1 MKRNK
6 KMVKNSRKIFIIS
19 GMSGCGKTYAL
30 KVLENL
36 GFYCIDNIP
45 FSMFDSLMEFATNE
59 KQLENVA
66 IGLDIRIR
74 KNLESIVSKIAE
86 LQKQGTI
93 KLIFL
98 NSEDKSLIKRFSET
112 RLKHPLGEN
121 VLISIKKER
130 KILRPI
136 KHMADK
142 VIDTS
147 NLTLAEL
154 KERVTKI
161 LEVKKSQD
169 MQITL
174 MSFGFK
180 HNVPLDADI
189 VMDVRFIKNPYYIKE
204 FKNKTGLDKSVR
216 NYVLGFKQTIEFVNM
231 FTKMVKKLIPSYIKE
246 GKSYLTIAIGCTG
259 GRHRSVTISKEI
271 AKNLKKLGYNVNQ
284 FHRDSKK

>member
-1 MKRNK
+1 
-6 KMVKNSRKIFIIS
+6 MVKNSRKIFIIS

>member
-1 MKRNK
+1 
-6 KMVKNSRKIFIIS
+6 
-19 GMSGCGKTYAL
+19 
-30 KVLENL
+30 
-36 GFYCIDNIP
+36 IDNIP

>member
-1 MKRNK
+1 MN
-6 KMVKNSRKIFIIS
+6 IFGWI
-19 GMSGCGKTYAL
+19 
-30 KVLENL
+30 
-36 GFYCIDNIP
+36 
-45 FSMFDSLMEFATNE
+45 
-59 KQLENVA
+59 
-66 IGLDIRIR
+66 
-74 KNLESIVSKIAE
+74 
-86 LQKQGTI
+86 
-93 KLIFL
+93 
-98 NSEDKSLIKRFSET
+98 
-112 RLKHPLGEN
+112 
-121 VLISIKKER
+121 
-130 KILRPI
+130 
-136 KHMADK
+136 
-142 VIDTS
+142 
-147 NLTLAEL
+147 
-154 KERVTKI
+154 VTKI

>member
-98 NSEDKSLIKRFSET
+98 N
-112 RLKHPLGEN
+112 
-121 VLISIKKER
+121 
-130 KILRPI
+130 
-136 KHMADK
+136 
-142 VIDTS
+142 
-147 NLTLAEL
+147 
-154 KERVTKI
+154 
-161 LEVKKSQD
+161 
-169 MQITL
+169 
-174 MSFGFK
+174 
-180 HNVPLDADI
+180 
-189 VMDVRFIKNPYYIKE
+189 
-204 FKNKTGLDKSVR
+204 
-216 NYVLGFKQTIEFVNM
+216 
-231 FTKMVKKLIPSYIKE
+231 
-246 GKSYLTIAIGCTG
+246 
-259 GRHRSVTISKEI
+259 
-271 AKNLKKLGYNVNQ
+271 
-284 FHRDSKK
+284 